1 MRPRNCDGLPTTLSQ
16 QGVAVVYIS
25 HRLEEIFEI
34 ADRVTVIRDGGHI
47 STKPIGE
54 VTSDGLIAEMVGR
67 EVGNYFNKAASTA
80 TDEVVLS
87 VDALTVDGVFEDVS
101 FDLHRGEV
109 MCMAGLVGARRTD
122 VGLAIFGV
130 TPATGGSL
138 TLKGK
143 PVKFTKPKQAMKA
156 GIAYVSEDR
165 RKLGLA
171 LPMSIRANV
180 TVATLDDFLSPMGLL
195 DRGKEVGVARSL
207 S

>member
-1 MRPRNCDGLPTTLSQ
+1 MNRRASLSAHEAAQLRRIATTLSQ

-130 TPATGGSL
+130 TPATGG
-138 TLKGK
+138 
-143 PVKFTKPKQAMKA
+143 
-156 GIAYVSEDR
+156 IAY
-165 RKLGLA
+165 A
-171 LPMSIRANV
+171 Q
-180 TVATLDDFLSPMGLL
+180 
-195 DRGKEVGVARSL
+195 GKTREIHKAQTGDESRYCL
-207 S
+207 CL